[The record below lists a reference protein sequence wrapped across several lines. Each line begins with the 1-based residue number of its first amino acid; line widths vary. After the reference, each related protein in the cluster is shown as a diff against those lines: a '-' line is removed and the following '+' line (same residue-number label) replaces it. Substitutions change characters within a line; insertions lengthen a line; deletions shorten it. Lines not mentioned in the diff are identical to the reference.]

1 MSFPRAQGISG
12 KKPPE
17 KMGFTFRLPHYI
29 QLGQRNLKTISGFDR
44 RNQDFCGAGITTGLR
59 RVRWFF
65 YFGQTEQAGG
75 EAMKRAIQSGDTV
88 SVHYTGKLE
97 NGEIFDSSSGR
108 RPMTFTVGTGQII
121 RGFDEAVLGMAV
133 GDRKTVT
140 IAPERAYGPRQT
152 ELIVDIPRNTVP
164 EGMELEKGMMIEL
177 VDPQGNRIP
186 AEVFE
191 ILDEVVKMDLNHFL
205 AGKTL
210 VFDIEIVAA
219 GPSQDPG

>member
-1 MSFPRAQGISG
+1 MR
-12 KKPPE
+12 
-17 KMGFTFRLPHYI
+17 
-29 QLGQRNLKTISGFDR
+29 
-44 RNQDFCGAGITTGLR
+44 
-59 RVRWFF
+59 
-65 YFGQTEQAGG
+65 
-75 EAMKRAIQSGDTV
+75 RAIQSGDTV

-97 NGEIFDSSSGR
+97 SGEVFDSSSGR

-140 IAPERAYGPRQT
+140 IAPERAYGPRQL

-164 EGMELEKGMMIEL
+164 EGMDLEKGMMIEL

-210 VFDIEIVAA
+210 VFDIEIVSA
-219 GPSQDPG
+219 GPEQDPA

>member
-1 MSFPRAQGISG
+1 MR
-12 KKPPE
+12 
-17 KMGFTFRLPHYI
+17 
-29 QLGQRNLKTISGFDR
+29 
-44 RNQDFCGAGITTGLR
+44 
-59 RVRWFF
+59 
-65 YFGQTEQAGG
+65 
-75 EAMKRAIQSGDTV
+75 RAIQSGDTV

-140 IAPERAYGPRQT
+140 IAPEMAYGPRQL

-164 EGMELEKGMMIEL
+164 EGMGLEKGMMIEL

-191 ILDEVVKMDLNHFL
+191 ILDEVVKMDLNHLL

-210 VFDIEIVAA
+210 VFDIEIVSAA
-219 GPSQDPG
+219 PEQDPA

>member
-1 MSFPRAQGISG
+1 MR
-12 KKPPE
+12 K
-17 KMGFTFRLPHYI
+17 
-29 QLGQRNLKTISGFDR
+29 
-44 RNQDFCGAGITTGLR
+44 
-59 RVRWFF
+59 
-65 YFGQTEQAGG
+65 
-75 EAMKRAIQSGDTV
+75 AIQSGDTV

-140 IAPERAYGPRQT
+140 IAPEMAYGPRQL

-164 EGMELEKGMMIEL
+164 EGMDLEKGMMIEL

-210 VFDIEIVAA
+210 VFDIEIVST
-219 GPSQDPG
+219 GPEQDPA

>member
-1 MSFPRAQGISG
+1 
-12 KKPPE
+12 
-17 KMGFTFRLPHYI
+17 
-29 QLGQRNLKTISGFDR
+29 
-44 RNQDFCGAGITTGLR
+44 
-59 RVRWFF
+59 
-65 YFGQTEQAGG
+65 
-75 EAMKRAIQSGDTV
+75 MKRAIQSGDTV

-164 EGMELEKGMMIEL
+164 EGMDLEKGMMIEL

-210 VFDIEIVAA
+210 VFDIEIVSA
-219 GPSQDPG
+219 GPEQDPA

>member
-1 MSFPRAQGISG
+1 
-12 KKPPE
+12 
-17 KMGFTFRLPHYI
+17 
-29 QLGQRNLKTISGFDR
+29 
-44 RNQDFCGAGITTGLR
+44 
-59 RVRWFF
+59 
-65 YFGQTEQAGG
+65 
-75 EAMKRAIQSGDTV
+75 MKRAIQSGDTV

-140 IAPERAYGPRQT
+140 IAPEQAYGPRQT

-191 ILDEVVKMDLNHFL
+191 ILDELIRMDLNHFL

-210 VFDIEIVAA
+210 VFDIEIVAIGA
-219 GPSQDPG
+219 QQPG

>member
-1 MSFPRAQGISG
+1 M
-12 KKPPE
+12 KK
-17 KMGFTFRLPHYI
+17 L
-29 QLGQRNLKTISGFDR
+29 
-44 RNQDFCGAGITTGLR
+44 
-59 RVRWFF
+59 
-65 YFGQTEQAGG
+65 
-75 EAMKRAIQSGDTV
+75 IQSGDTV

-108 RPMTFTVGTGQII
+108 RPLTFTVGTGQII

-133 GDRKTVT
+133 GEAKTVT
-140 IAPERAYGPRQT
+140 IAPEMAYGNRQV
-152 ELIVDIPRNTVP
+152 ELIVDIPRDTVP

-177 VDPQGNRIP
+177 VDPQGNKIP

-210 VFDIEIVAA
+210 VFDIEIVSA
-219 GPSQDPG
+219 GPEQDPA

>member
-1 MSFPRAQGISG
+1 MR
-12 KKPPE
+12 
-17 KMGFTFRLPHYI
+17 
-29 QLGQRNLKTISGFDR
+29 
-44 RNQDFCGAGITTGLR
+44 
-59 RVRWFF
+59 
-65 YFGQTEQAGG
+65 
-75 EAMKRAIQSGDTV
+75 RAIQSGDTV

-97 NGEIFDSSSGR
+97 SGEVFDSSSGR

-140 IAPERAYGPRQT
+140 IAPERAYGPRQL

-164 EGMELEKGMMIEL
+164 EGMDLEKGMMIEL

-210 VFDIEIVAA
+210 VFDIEIVST
-219 GPSQDPG
+219 GPEQDPA

>member
-1 MSFPRAQGISG
+1 MR
-12 KKPPE
+12 
-17 KMGFTFRLPHYI
+17 
-29 QLGQRNLKTISGFDR
+29 
-44 RNQDFCGAGITTGLR
+44 
-59 RVRWFF
+59 
-65 YFGQTEQAGG
+65 
-75 EAMKRAIQSGDTV
+75 RAIQSGDTV

-140 IAPERAYGPRQT
+140 IAPEMAYGPRQL
-152 ELIVDIPRNTVP
+152 ELIVDIPRTTVP
-164 EGMELEKGMMIEL
+164 EGMDLEKGMMIEL

-210 VFDIEIVAA
+210 VFDIEIVSA
-219 GPSQDPG
+219 GPEQDPA

>member
-1 MSFPRAQGISG
+1 MR
-12 KKPPE
+12 
-17 KMGFTFRLPHYI
+17 
-29 QLGQRNLKTISGFDR
+29 
-44 RNQDFCGAGITTGLR
+44 
-59 RVRWFF
+59 
-65 YFGQTEQAGG
+65 
-75 EAMKRAIQSGDTV
+75 RAIQSGDTV

-140 IAPERAYGPRQT
+140 IAPEMAYGPRQL

-164 EGMELEKGMMIEL
+164 EGMDLEKGMMIEL

-210 VFDIEIVAA
+210 VFDIEIVST
-219 GPSQDPG
+219 GPEQDPA

>member
-1 MSFPRAQGISG
+1 MR
-12 KKPPE
+12 
-17 KMGFTFRLPHYI
+17 
-29 QLGQRNLKTISGFDR
+29 
-44 RNQDFCGAGITTGLR
+44 
-59 RVRWFF
+59 
-65 YFGQTEQAGG
+65 
-75 EAMKRAIQSGDTV
+75 RAIQSGDTV

-140 IAPERAYGPRQT
+140 IAPEMAYGPRQL

-164 EGMELEKGMMIEL
+164 EGMDLEKGMMIEL

-210 VFDIEIVAA
+210 VFDIEVVSA

>member
-1 MSFPRAQGISG
+1 MR
-12 KKPPE
+12 
-17 KMGFTFRLPHYI
+17 
-29 QLGQRNLKTISGFDR
+29 
-44 RNQDFCGAGITTGLR
+44 
-59 RVRWFF
+59 
-65 YFGQTEQAGG
+65 
-75 EAMKRAIQSGDTV
+75 RAIQSGDTV

-97 NGEIFDSSSGR
+97 SGEVFDSSSGR

-140 IAPERAYGPRQT
+140 IAPEMAYGPRQL

-164 EGMELEKGMMIEL
+164 EGMDLEKGMMIEL

-210 VFDIEIVAA
+210 VFDIEIVST
-219 GPSQDPG
+219 GPEQDPA

>member
-1 MSFPRAQGISG
+1 
-12 KKPPE
+12 
-17 KMGFTFRLPHYI
+17 
-29 QLGQRNLKTISGFDR
+29 
-44 RNQDFCGAGITTGLR
+44 
-59 RVRWFF
+59 
-65 YFGQTEQAGG
+65 
-75 EAMKRAIQSGDTV
+75 MKRAIQSGDTV

-140 IAPERAYGPRQT
+140 IAPEMAYGPRQL

-210 VFDIEIVAA
+210 VFDIEIVSA
-219 GPSQDPG
+219 GPEQDPA

>member
-1 MSFPRAQGISG
+1 MR
-12 KKPPE
+12 
-17 KMGFTFRLPHYI
+17 
-29 QLGQRNLKTISGFDR
+29 
-44 RNQDFCGAGITTGLR
+44 
-59 RVRWFF
+59 
-65 YFGQTEQAGG
+65 
-75 EAMKRAIQSGDTV
+75 RAIQSGDTV

-140 IAPERAYGPRQT
+140 IAPEMAYGPRQL

-164 EGMELEKGMMIEL
+164 EGMDLEKGMMIEL

-210 VFDIEIVAA
+210 VFDIEIVSA
-219 GPSQDPG
+219 GPEQDPA

>member
-1 MSFPRAQGISG
+1 MR
-12 KKPPE
+12 
-17 KMGFTFRLPHYI
+17 
-29 QLGQRNLKTISGFDR
+29 
-44 RNQDFCGAGITTGLR
+44 
-59 RVRWFF
+59 
-65 YFGQTEQAGG
+65 
-75 EAMKRAIQSGDTV
+75 RAIQSGDTV

-97 NGEIFDSSSGR
+97 SGEVFDSSSGR

-140 IAPERAYGPRQT
+140 IAPEMAYGPRQL

-164 EGMELEKGMMIEL
+164 EGMDLEKGMMIEL

-210 VFDIEIVAA
+210 VFDIEIVSA
-219 GPSQDPG
+219 GPEQDPA